1 MENKSAYS
9 WRFKSIGGSSRVD
22 ISKGEDIKH
31 LGELD
36 QKLWTV
42 LSCPATGLEFDQ
54 KTLDAIDT
62 DKDGK
67 IRVNEIL
74 AASSWLTKVIKDADL
89 LLKGD
94 DVLPLSRS
102 VEGGSVTERHVLF
115 ALVDAIMKRYPRRKY

>member
-1 MENKSAYS
+1 MAENASYEWK
-9 WRFKSIGGSSRVD
+9 FVNVGGMTRVN
-22 ISKGEDIKH
+22 ITSGEDIKH
-31 LGELD
+31 LPELD

-42 LSCPATGLEFDQ
+42 LSCPAQGLEFDQ
-54 KTLDAIDT
+54 KTLEMLDA

-94 DVLPLSRS
+94 DVLPLSAFN
-102 VEGGSVTERHVLF
+102 TE
-115 ALVDAIMKRYPRRKY
+115 D